1 MTKKILF
8 ITPALS
14 KAGAETQLVKL
25 ALFLNSVGYDISII
39 SLLPQNDYTIDLK
52 SDQIKVIFLESWRSK
67 PFGNLRELNEKVQ
80 AFNPDITIAFMFIG
94 IIFARLLKLRFR
106 FKLIS
111 SIRAAEI
118 PAKWYIPFKL
128 SLALDDVV
136 VFNAESSKLRFER
149 LALVRKGGSV
159 INNAITI
166 PTLKDQPDRRE
177 ERPFEWVCVAH
188 FRSEKDYPTLFRAV
202 SLIKDRDFKLIVVG
216 HLFNQTW
223 PFEMLKDLQIEDKV
237 ELLGFRADTR
247 SYLTHADAFVVS
259 SFTESMPNAI
269 LEAMANGK
277 IIIGSDVGGIQ
288 SLVKAAECGF
298 CFPQGDVDDLAKKM
312 SEVMDMSVEAREL
325 LANNGRRFVEEN
337 FAESTVMNQWLAI
350 INHQLSTRTLP
361 EMEIVSS

>member
-25 ALFLNSVGYDISII
+25 ASFLKSAGFNIVII

-52 SDQIKVIFLESWRSK
+52 ADQIKVIYLKSWRSR
-67 PFGNLRELNEKVQ
+67 PLGNIQELNEKVK

-94 IIFARLLKLRFR
+94 IIFARLLKLRYN

-128 SLALDDVV
+128 SQGLDDVV
-136 VFNAESSKLRFER
+136 VFNAESSRLRFER
-149 LALVRKGGSV
+149 LALVRKGGIV
-159 INNAITI
+159 INNAITTPI
-166 PTLKDQPDRRE
+166 STDSCCRGE
-177 ERPFEWVCVAH
+177 ERPFEWICVAH

-202 SLIKDRDFKLIVVG
+202 SLLKDRDFKLTVIG

-223 PFEMLKDLQIEDKV
+223 PLQMLKDLNIEDKV
-237 ELLGFRADTR
+237 KILGFRANTSSFLR
-247 SYLTHADAFVVS
+247 HADAFVVS

-269 LEAMANGK
+269 LEAMANRK
-277 IIIGSDVGGIQ
+277 IVIGSDVGGVKNLIQ
-288 SLVKAAECGF
+288 AAKCGF
-298 CFPQGDVDDLAKKM
+298 CFPQGNADDLANKM
-312 SEVMDMSVEAREL
+312 SEVMDMTAEAREL
-325 LANNGRRFVEEN
+325 LGNNGRRFIEEN
-337 FAESTVMNQWLAI
+337 FAESKVMDQWLTVI
-350 INHQLSTRTLP
+350 SQQRPIPTFTK
-361 EMEIVSS
+361 MEIISS